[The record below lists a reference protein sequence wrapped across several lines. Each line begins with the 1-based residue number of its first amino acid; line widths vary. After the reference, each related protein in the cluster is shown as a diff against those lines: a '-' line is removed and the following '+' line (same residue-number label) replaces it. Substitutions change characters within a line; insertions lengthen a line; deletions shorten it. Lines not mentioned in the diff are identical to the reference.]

1 MTEME
6 ARQWDDET
14 LIDQLRQALQFVG
27 PVDLAVAAGTAVFT
41 WRTIDEELARASLV
55 FDSMVEN
62 TTRASV
68 DDPSQLLVFEAD
80 AITIEVEINPGQ
92 LVGQVVPPTSGSIEL
107 LTPEG
112 VAGRASIHD
121 LGSFTIEVHT
131 RGPVRLR
138 FHGPAASAMTDWF
151 SGPR

>member
-1 MTEME
+1 ME

-62 TTRASV
+62 TTRH
-68 DDPSQLLVFEAD
+68 PS
-80 AITIEVEINPGQ
+80 TIRRSCSSSKRIPSPSRSRSIRVNWWAKWFRPPPGR
-92 LVGQVVPPTSGSIEL
+92 SNY
-107 LTPEG
+107 
-112 VAGRASIHD
+112 
-121 LGSFTIEVHT
+121 
-131 RGPVRLR
+131 
-138 FHGPAASAMTDWF
+138 
-151 SGPR
+151 